1 MSRTGVVHVLVDA
14 HNVLHQDAQLRPLM
28 NDPERA
34 RAELERLLSGRQHLH
49 LFYDG
54 GPGGEV
60 RTSHRQGLAVDYAGT
75 GEADDRI
82 VRWLQ
87 TNHSRRAV
95 VVTDDAELRRRVRTL
110 GAGVMDAGGFLAG
123 LRKERDPREDRG
135 PLSPSEVD
143 EWMRIFGLDQDP
155 NTQ

>member
-14 HNVLHQDAQLRPLM
+14 HNVLHQDPTLRPLM
-28 NDPERA
+28 NDPEQA
-34 RAELERLLSGRQHLH
+34 RTALEQLLAGRNHLH

-60 RTSHRQGLAVDYAGT
+60 RTSHRQGIAVDYAGT

-110 GAGVMDAGGFLAG
+110 GAGVQDARGFLDG
-123 LRKERDPREDRG
+123 LRRERDPRESRG
-135 PLSPSEVD
+135 PLSPGEVD

-155 NTQ
+155 NT

>member
-14 HNVLHQDAQLRPLM
+14 HNVLHQDAHLRPLM

-34 RAELERLLSGRQHLH
+34 RSELERLLAGRNHLH

-60 RTSHRQGLAVDYAGT
+60 RTSHRQGFAVDYAGT

-110 GAGVMDAGGFLAG
+110 GAGVMDAGGFLTG

-135 PLSPSEVD
+135 PLSPAEVN
-143 EWMRIFGLDQDP
+143 EWMRIFGLDQEP
-155 NTQ
+155 NP

>member
-14 HNVLHQDAQLRPLM
+14 HNVLHQDPTLRPLM
-28 NDPERA
+28 NEPERA
-34 RAELERLLSGRQHLH
+34 RAELEQLLAGRTHLH

-75 GEADDRI
+75 GEADNRI
-82 VRWLQ
+82 VHWLQ
-87 TNHSRRAV
+87 TNHSRRAI

-110 GAGVMDAGGFLAG
+110 GAGVQDARGFLDG
-123 LRKERDPREDRG
+123 LRRDRDPRENRG
-135 PLSPSEVD
+135 PLSPGEVD

-155 NTQ
+155 QP

>member
-14 HNVLHQDAQLRPLM
+14 HNVLHQDPTLRPLM
-28 NDPERA
+28 NEPERA
-34 RAELERLLSGRQHLH
+34 RSELEQLLAGRNHLH

-60 RTSHRQGLAVDYAGT
+60 RSSHRQGLAVDYAGT

-110 GAGVMDAGGFLAG
+110 GAAVQDARGFLAG
-123 LRKERDPREDRG
+123 LRRERDPRENRG
-135 PLSPSEVD
+135 PLSPGEVD
-143 EWMRIFGLDQDP
+143 EWMKIFGLDQDP
-155 NTQ
+155 QP

>member
-14 HNVLHQDAQLRPLM
+14 HNVLHHDPILRALM
-28 NDPERA
+28 HEPERA
-34 RAELERLLSGRQHLH
+34 RSEMEQLLAGRQQLH

-87 TNHSRRAV
+87 VNATRRAL
-95 VVTDDAELRRRVRTL
+95 VVTDDADLRRRVRTL
-110 GAGVMDAGGFLAG
+110 GAAVADARGFLEP
-123 LRKERDPREDRG
+123 LRRQHDPRENRG

-143 EWMRIFGLDQDP
+143 EWMKIFGIEDEI
-155 NTQ
+155 

>member
-14 HNVLHQDAQLRPLM
+14 HNVLHHDPILRVRM
-28 NDPERA
+28 HEPERA
-34 RAELERLLSGRQHLH
+34 RSEMEQLLAGRQHLH

-60 RTSHRQGLAVDYAGT
+60 RTSHRQGLAIDYAGT

-87 TNHSRRAV
+87 VNATRRALV
-95 VVTDDAELRRRVRTL
+95 VSDDADLRRRVRTL
-110 GAGVMDAGGFLAG
+110 GAAVADARGFLEP
-123 LRKERDPREDRG
+123 LRRQHDPRESRG
-135 PLSPSEVD
+135 PLSPGEVD
-143 EWMRIFGLDQDP
+143 EWMKIFGLDPDADA
-155 NTQ
+155 

>member
-1 MSRTGVVHVLVDA
+1 MSRSGVAHVLVDA
-14 HNVLHQDAQLRPLM
+14 HNVLHHDPTLRTWM
-28 NDPERA
+28 HEPERA
-34 RAELERLLSGRQHLH
+34 RSELERLLAGRQHLH

-60 RTSHRQGLAVDYAGT
+60 RTSHRQGLAIDYAGT

-110 GAGVMDAGGFLAG
+110 GAGVADARGFLDN

-135 PLSPSEVD
+135 PLSPGEVD
-143 EWMRIFGLDQDP
+143 EWMRIFGLDRDSSA
-155 NTQ
+155 

>member
-14 HNVLHQDAQLRPLM
+14 HNVLHQDPELRRLM
-28 NDPERA
+28 HEPERG
-34 RAELERLLSGRQHLH
+34 RSELERLLAGHHHLH

-60 RTSHRQGLAVDYAGT
+60 RTSHRQGLAIDYAGT

-87 TNHSRRAV
+87 TNATRRAV
-95 VVTDDAELRRRVRTL
+95 VVSDDAELRRRVRTL
-110 GAGVMDAGGFLAG
+110 GAGVLDARGFLDG
-123 LRKERDPREDRG
+123 LRRERDPREERG
-135 PLSPSEVD
+135 PLSPAEVD
-143 EWMRIFGLDQDP
+143 EWMRIFGLDPGKDP
-155 NTQ
+155 

>member
-1 MSRTGVVHVLVDA
+1 MVHVLVDA
-14 HNVLHQDAQLRPLM
+14 HNVLHQDAELRPLM
-28 NDPERA
+28 SEPERA
-34 RAELERLLSGRQHLH
+34 RTELERLLAGRNHLH

-60 RTSHRQGLAVDYAGT
+60 RTSHRRGLAVDYAGT

-110 GAGVMDAGGFLAG
+110 GAGVMDAAGFLAG
-123 LRKERDPREDRG
+123 LRQERDPREDRG
-135 PLSPSEVD
+135 PLSPAEVD
-143 EWMRIFGLDQDP
+143 EWMRIFGLDQGPDTP
-155 NTQ
+155 

>member
-14 HNVLHQDAQLRPLM
+14 HNVLYQDPALRPLM
-28 NDPERA
+28 TDPERA
-34 RAELERLLSGRQHLH
+34 RAELERLLAGRQHLH

-54 GPGGEV
+54 GPGGES

-87 TNHSRRAV
+87 TNATRRAV
-95 VVTDDAELRRRVRTL
+95 VVTDDADLRRRVRML
-110 GAGVMDAGGFLAG
+110 GAGVTDARGFLDG
-123 LRKERDPREDRG
+123 LRRERDPREDRG
-135 PLSPSEVD
+135 PLSQAEVD
-143 EWMRIFGLDQDP
+143 EWMRIFGFDP
-155 NTQ
+155 GKDP